1 MVNFTHVPDFVVA
14 VARSTGILLD
24 PTYTGKAANGL
35 LKELTNN
42 PHRFRGRRILFL
54 HTGILWCIIP
64 FVILTILI
72 MI

>member
-1 MVNFTHVPDFVVA
+1 MVNFTHVPDFVVS

-54 HTGILWCIIP
+54 HTGILS
-64 FVILTILI
+64 FVILTILV